1 MMVGKKYITKRDSIF
16 DIMSMFDVSE
26 EELYSK
32 YNNKEFVNKLTSQ
45 VLEQCLFLNFTKD
58 IEHKLNNLCAI
69 TYNRDKRSPIE
80 YALDL
85 VYGWLI
91 EDIIT
96 IYLNRKGFNAK
107 LIGADKDR
115 EFLKKKTISTDAD
128 LIINGR
134 AADIYA
140 DMDGYW
146 NKTDSLDLR
155 INKYHKL
162 IQEKSILIG
171 VSPKECQMLLLD
183 FSRDIDIEV
192 RANPLWGGKQVA
204 TVSNINRKLIEL
216 DNFKSD
222 LYNIIHN

>member
-1 MMVGKKYITKRDSIF
+1 MMLSKKYITKRDSIF
-16 DIMSMFDVSE
+16 DVMAMFDVSE

-45 VLEQCLFLNFTKD
+45 VLEQCLFLSFTKD
-58 IEHKLNNLCAI
+58 TEHKLNNLCAI
-69 TYNRDKRSPIE
+69 TYNRDKRTPVE

-85 VYGWLI
+85 VYGWLV
-91 EDIIT
+91 EDIVT
-96 IYLNRKGFNAK
+96 IYLNKKGFNAK
-107 LIGADKDR
+107 LVGADKDR
-115 EFLKKKTISTDAD
+115 EFLKKKSISADAD
-128 LIINGR
+128 LIVNGR

-146 NKTDSLDLR
+146 NKTDRLDLR

-162 IQEKSILIG
+162 VQEKSILIG
-171 VSPKECQMLLLD
+171 VSPKECQMLVLD
-183 FSRDIDIEV
+183 FSRDVEV
-192 RANPLWGGKQVA
+192 EIGPNPLWGGKQVA
-204 TVSNINRKLIEL
+204 TVSNVNRKLIEL